1 MSHINDCPKGRSQ
14 HLTRGSLFKNHVA
27 KVYVFDRIRH
37 GTAEEILS
45 RASAAHQLE
54 VPYTKVSKHQW
65 REYFGLHVMSVTAV
79 ANYYG
84 LKISEL
90 EHHILKKTTYAGGLF
105 ESGMLVLRDAAL
117 ESARQMGH
125 TPERPQGCV
134 LLPPRAVL
142 SLCLSLPAVPAVAA
156 TVNALWEYVLA
167 EKLNE
172 STSADWYYACN
183 QHIQIECDR
192 RINKQLLIK
201 SLAQAKKR
209 NLYPYIQHFGHQN
222 CSQAWVSLFTYKGE
236 FPPPRGS
243 FYVEKQDWFD
253 RVSHLSLWR

>member
-1 MSHINDCPKGRSQ
+1 MSHTDDCPAGRSQ
-14 HLTRGSLFKNHVA
+14 FLTRGSLFQIHAA

-37 GTAEEILS
+37 GMALEILS
-45 RASAAHQLE
+45 RASAAHKIE

-65 REYFGLHVMSVTAV
+65 REYFGLPVMSLTAV

-84 LKISEL
+84 LKMSEL
-90 EHHILKKTTYAGGLF
+90 ETQIRKKDSYAGGLF

-125 TPERPQGCV
+125 TPERPQGFV

-142 SLCLSLPAVPAVAA
+142 RLCLSLPAVPAVAA

-172 STSADWYYACN
+172 STSVDWHYTCN
-183 QHIQIECDR
+183 QHVEIDGE
-192 RINKQLLIK
+192 RIKKQLLTK
-201 SLAQAKKR
+201 CLAFAKKR

-222 CSQAWVSLFTYKGE
+222 CSKAWVRLFTYQGE

-243 FYVEKQDWFD
+243 FYVETQDWLD
-253 RVSHLSLWR
+253 RVSHISLWR

>member
-1 MSHINDCPKGRSQ
+1 MSHIDDCPAGRSQ
-14 HLTRGSLFKNHVA
+14 HLTRGSLFRNHVA

-37 GTAEEILS
+37 GTALEILS
-45 RASAAHQLE
+45 RASAAHKRE

-65 REYFGLHVMSVTAV
+65 REYFGLPVMSLSAV

-84 LKISEL
+84 LKVSEI
-90 EHHILKKTTYAGGLF
+90 EHHIRKKNTYAGGLF
-105 ESGMLVLRDAAL
+105 ESGMLVLRGAAL
-117 ESARQMGH
+117 ESARLMGH
-125 TPERPQGCV
+125 TPEKQQGFV

-142 SLCLSLPAVPAVAA
+142 SLCLSLSAVPAVAA

-172 STSADWYYACN
+172 STSVDWHYTCN
-183 QHIQIECDR
+183 QHVEIDCE
-192 RINKQLLIK
+192 RIKNQLLTK
-201 SLAQAKKR
+201 CLAFAKKR

-222 CSQAWVSLFTYKGE
+222 CSKAWVRLFTYQGE

-243 FYVEKQDWFD
+243 FYVERQDWFD
-253 RVSHLSLWR
+253 RVSQISLWR